1 MAFQV
6 TCRGTIFPIQCL
18 QNQGIAICDHN
29 GLTEGLKIMKLP
41 GPDHPITIT
50 ANPKRIR
57 VTADGVVI
65 AETTH
70 ALTLK
75 EASYPAVQYVP
86 RADAK
91 MELLKRSDRVT
102 HCPYK
107 GDANYFSVVANGK
120 AIENAIWTYET
131 PFPAMTEISGHLA
144 FYPDKL
150 KIEEVTG

>member
-1 MAFQV
+1 
-6 TCRGTIFPIQCL
+6 
-18 QNQGIAICDHN
+18 
-29 GLTEGLKIMKLP
+29 MKLP
-41 GPDHPITIT
+41 GPDHPIAIT
-50 ANPKRIR
+50 PNPKRVR

-91 MELLKRSDRVT
+91 MELLTRTDRVT

-107 GDANYFSVVANGK
+107 GDANYFSVNAGGK
-120 AIENAIWTYET
+120 ALENSIWTYET
-131 PFPAMTEISGHLA
+131 PFPAMTEITGHLA
-144 FYPDKL
+144 FYPDKV
-150 KIEEVTG
+150 KIEELPG